1 VVEHLCSKSK
11 ALSSNT
17 STAKKQNNNN
27 KKLLRLHQ
35 SCSVV
40 NEGESSTPTPR
51 STLIALH
58 SLFLEPVQSAEKT
71 FTESRLPNSSF
82 ERRLILDILD
92 YSLL

>member
-1 VVEHLCSKSK
+1 M
-11 ALSSNT
+11 
-17 STAKKQNNNN
+17 
-27 KKLLRLHQ
+27 
-35 SCSVV
+35 V

-82 ERRLILDILD
+82 ERRLILDH
-92 YSLL
+92 SLL